1 MYKKCIRNYK
11 QYNNEDIMHSYF
23 RAIGFS
29 KLKNKIEQNTLIK
42 TALKEAVDRRE
53 IEVGTNTKVIQVFY
67 NIGEGIG
74 LSVVAEADASGTIMV
89 DNSFPY
95 CIGKTTTIQPDIQID
110 GHTDTEAYS
119 CVSDDYNLGITLIY
133 KLQNVVDY
141 VRSIWLN
148 DYYKNPKKVKFGA
161 LSLSGRIL
169 YGVHLDHVSL
179 PYEKQP
185 ISSKERKK
193 LIAKARSGDL
203 DALENLTID
212 DMDTFSLA
220 SKRIKEED
228 LLTVIDTYFIPY
240 GIDNEHYSI
249 LGTIK
254 KIEEITNEFSGE
266 MVYNLTVLCNDIYIN
281 VVINS
286 LDLEGIPKV
295 GRRFKG
301 IIWLQGQVSFF

>member
-1 MYKKCIRNYK
+1 
-11 QYNNEDIMHSYF
+11 MHSYF

-29 KLKNKIEQNTLIK
+29 KLKNKIEQNALIK
-42 TALKEAVDRRE
+42 TALKESADRRE
-53 IEVGTNTKVIQVFY
+53 IDVGADTRLIQVNY
-67 NIGEGIG
+67 NIGKDFG
-74 LSVVAEADASGTIMV
+74 LSVVAEADSNGTIMV

-95 CIGKTTTIQPDIQID
+95 CKGTSITLQPDIQIE

-119 CVSDDYNLGITLIY
+119 GISDDFNLGITLIY

-148 DYYKNPKKVKFGA
+148 DYYKMPKKVKFGA
-161 LSLSGRIL
+161 LSLNGRIL
-169 YGVHLDHVSL
+169 YGVHLDHMAL

-185 ISSKERKK
+185 ISNKERKN
-193 LIAKARSGDL
+193 LIAKARSGDI
-203 DALENLTID
+203 DALENLTLD
-212 DMDTFSLA
+212 DMDTYSLV
-220 SKRIKEED
+220 SKRIKDED
-228 LLTVIDTYFIPY
+228 LLTVIETYFIPY

-249 LGTIK
+249 LGKIQ

-266 MVYNLTVLCNDIYIN
+266 MVYNLTVFCNDISLN

-286 LDLEGIPKV
+286 LDLEGEPRV

-301 IIWLQGQVSFF
+301 IIWLQGQVQF

>member
-1 MYKKCIRNYK
+1 
-11 QYNNEDIMHSYF
+11 MHSYF

-42 TALKEAVDRRE
+42 TALKEATDRRE
-53 IEVGTNTKVIQVFY
+53 IEVSSNTRLLQVFY
-67 NIGEGIG
+67 NIGGGIG
-74 LSVVAEADASGTIMV
+74 LSVVAECDSSGTIMV

-95 CIGKTTTIQPDIQID
+95 CVGNTTSIQPEIQID
-110 GHTDTEAYS
+110 GHTDMEAYS
-119 CVSDDYNLGITLIY
+119 GISDDYNLGITLIY

-161 LSLSGRIL
+161 LSLNGRIL
-169 YGVHLDHVSL
+169 YGVHLDHISF

-185 ISSKERKK
+185 ISNKERRN
-193 LIAKARSGDL
+193 LIAKARSGDM
-203 DALENLTID
+203 DALENLTLD
-212 DMDTFSLA
+212 DMDTYSLA

-228 LLTVIDTYFIPY
+228 LFTVIDTYFIPY

-249 LGTIK
+249 LGIIK
-254 KIEEITNEFSGE
+254 KIEEITNEFSDE
-266 MVYNLTVLCNDIYIN
+266 MVYNLTILCNDIYIN

-286 LDLEGIPKV
+286 LDLEGEPKV
-295 GRRFKG
+295 DRRFKG
-301 IIWLQGQVSFF
+301 VIWLQGQIQFK